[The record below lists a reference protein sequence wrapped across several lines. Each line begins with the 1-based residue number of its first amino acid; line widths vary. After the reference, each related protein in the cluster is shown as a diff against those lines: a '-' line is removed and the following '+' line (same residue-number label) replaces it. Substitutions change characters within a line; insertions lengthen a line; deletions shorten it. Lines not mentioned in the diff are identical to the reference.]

1 METTDKVLEDSK
13 KDSLMNELADNAKR
27 ELETK
32 LGFRLSLV
40 TIDPVEECFKLFH
53 ISSTNVRQIEYSKNI
68 AIELYP
74 EYDERIK
81 AIQGEAD

>member
-53 ISSTNVRQIEYSKNI
+53 IPSTNVRQIEYSKNI

>member
-1 METTDKVLEDSK
+1 MESNDNAIVDSK
-13 KDSLMNELADNAKR
+13 IDSQLSTLADDAKR

-40 TIDPVEECFKLFH
+40 TIDTHQECFKLFH
-53 ISSTNVRQIEYSKNI
+53 LPSTNARQIEHSTGV
-68 AIELYP
+68 AVELYP
-74 EYDERIK
+74 QYEERIK

>member
-53 ISSTNVRQIEYSKNI
+53 NPSTNVRQIEYSENI
-68 AIELYP
+68 AAELYP

>member
-53 ISSTNVRQIEYSKNI
+53 IPSTNVRQIEYSENI
-68 AIELYP
+68 AAELYP